1 MMLNENES
9 QDWDDAPACCV
20 KKHTQDVGEQRKSD
34 PVLEWL
40 RYENEK
46 VYQSC
51 NKRES
56 KVGEEEPKDRMSNFN
71 AKVHAMDTKRQED
84 DV

>member
-1 MMLNENES
+1 M
-9 QDWDDAPACCV
+9 

-71 AKVHAMDTKRQED
+71 AKVHAMAASNAAQTQAQQHTADRVNQG
-84 DV
+84 